1 MKKVLLKG
9 LISTGMLAG
18 LFACE
23 NPLAYQEDAHG
34 RGKQEIFIEE
44 SYKPLFETS
53 IHTFESQFPK
63 ANIIPNYYTQ
73 QEAIRAL
80 FGNKTNTICIARDL
94 TPEEK
99 ANLKKASIEVR
110 STKMAYDAVALIIHP
125 DNRDS
130 TLTIEQLKAILKGD
144 ERRWKTSGLPIN
156 VVFDNIN
163 SANFQYLR
171 DLTGKTE
178 IPKNVFAVKSNEEVI
193 KYVMEHPSAIGIIGV
208 NWISDADDPAV
219 AAFRKGITLVG
230 VAKDANSEY
239 FQPYQAYI
247 YEKQY
252 PLTREAWLI
261 NKGSR
266 AGLNTGFV
274 NWMIGEHGQLLI
286 QKSGLIPATA
296 VVRMIQ
302 MSEE

>member
-1 MKKVLLKG
+1 MKLLLKG
-9 LISTGMLAG
+9 IILSGILAG
-18 LFACE
+18 MYACDG

-34 RGKQEIFIEE
+34 RGKQTLYLEE

-53 IHTFESQFPK
+53 IYTFESQFPK
-63 ANIIPNYYTQ
+63 ADIVPEYCTQ
-73 QEAIRAL
+73 DEAIRA
-80 FGNKTNTICIARDL
+80 FFAKKTNTICIARDF
-94 TPEEK
+94 TKEEK
-99 ANLKKASIEVR
+99 ASLKKANIEVR
-110 STKMAYDAVALIIHP
+110 STKLAYDAVALIVHP
-125 DNRDS
+125 DNQDS
-130 TLTIEQLKAILKGD
+130 TLTIEQLKRILRGD
-144 ERRWKTSGLPIN
+144 DKLWKTSQAQIN

-171 DLTGKTE
+171 DLTGKTD
-178 IPKNVFAVKSNEEVI
+178 IPANVFAVKSNEEVI
-193 KYVMEHPSAIGIIGV
+193 KYVMEHPNSIGV
-208 NWISDADDPAV
+208 IGANWISDVDDPTV
-219 AAFRKGITLVG
+219 AKFRAGVKLVG
-230 VAKDANSEY
+230 VAKDGSSEY

-266 AGLNTGFV
+266 SGLNTGFV
-274 NWMIGEHGQLLI
+274 NWMVGEHGQLLI